1 MITPEILTYVVFA
14 NAAITLGTA
23 VYSFMTSPA
32 SKAMAA
38 VEKLA
43 KTIETERSDQKLA
56 NEAVVARLQLVE
68 SRVQRVEATIEHLP
82 DRDSAHRLELAVE
95 KLNGRIET
103 LDERLKP
110 VAAIA
115 DRMQEILLEQAKR

>member
-1 MITPEILTYVVFA
+1 MIAPEILTYVVFA

-23 VYSFMTSPA
+23 IYTLMTSPA

-43 KTIETERSDQKLA
+43 KTIENDRSDQKIA
-56 NEAVVARLQLVE
+56 YDAVVARFQLVE
-68 SRVQRVEATIEHLP
+68 SRIQSVEATVEHLP